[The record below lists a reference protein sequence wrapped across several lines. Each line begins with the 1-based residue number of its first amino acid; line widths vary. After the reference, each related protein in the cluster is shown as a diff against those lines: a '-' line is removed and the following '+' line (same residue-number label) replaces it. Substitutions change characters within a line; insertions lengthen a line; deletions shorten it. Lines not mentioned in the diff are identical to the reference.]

1 MGSSSSD
8 EDGDEN
14 WRAAVNSVAVD
25 SSAIFRNGSNQN
37 GTGHSKVQDIE
48 GGKDGN
54 SSNLKSCQA
63 RAQDLLHR
71 YLDKTLT
78 IIASP
83 ESSSHVC
90 NSTIDDPEDEIRLFR
105 RAPRGITV
113 KPVETLERLIP
124 RKKPRIPP
132 RKEIDEKS
140 PEFQSQIQSV
150 AVDGAIIIEKA
161 EKEKARALVRLQEKE
176 AAAQAAAKKEEERVA
191 LLKQQRGE
199 EWLPSIA
206 SEMLSDIIAKK
217 RELQDRCSNLE
228 KKHSNRAYLNG
239 IVHTNGTHQESAK
252 TRPDKKL
259 SEAR

>member
-25 SSAIFRNGSNQN
+25 STAIFRNGSNQN
-37 GTGHSKVQDIE
+37 GTGYSKLQDIE
-48 GGKDGN
+48 GGKDGK

-90 NSTIDDPEDEIRLFR
+90 NSTIDDHEDEIRLFR

-132 RKEIDEKS
+132 RKEINEKS
-140 PEFQSQIQSV
+140 TEFRSQIRSV

-161 EKEKARALVRLQEKE
+161 EKERARALVRLQEKE
-176 AAAQAAAKKEEERVA
+176 AAAQAAAKKGRRESCFVEATTGR
-191 LLKQQRGE
+191 KM
-199 EWLPSIA
+199 A
-206 SEMLSDIIAKK
+206 SFYC
-217 RELQDRCSNLE
+217 Q
-228 KKHSNRAYLNG
+228 
-239 IVHTNGTHQESAK
+239 
-252 TRPDKKL
+252 
-259 SEAR
+259 

>member
-37 GTGHSKVQDIE
+37 GTGHSKLSGID
-48 GGKDGN
+48 GGKEGK

-83 ESSSHVC
+83 ESRSHVC
-90 NSTIDDPEDEIRLFR
+90 KSTIDDAEDEIRLFR

-113 KPVETLERLIP
+113 KPVAETPETLIP

-132 RKEIDEKS
+132 RKDIDEKS
-140 PEFQSQIQSV
+140 VEFQSQIQSV
-150 AVDGAIIIEKA
+150 AVDGAIIIAKA
-161 EKEKARALVRLQEKE
+161 EKEKTRALVRMQEKE
-176 AAAQAAAKKEEERVA
+176 AAAQAAVKKEEERVA

-199 EWLPSIA
+199 KWLPSIA
-206 SEMLSDIIAKK
+206 SEMFGNTIAK
-217 RELQDRCSNLE
+217 
-228 KKHSNRAYLNG
+228 
-239 IVHTNGTHQESAK
+239 I
-252 TRPDKKL
+252 KKL
-259 SEAR
+259 

>member
-1 MGSSSSD
+1 MRENHRDNEMGSSSSD
-8 EDGDEN
+8 DDGDEN

-25 SSAIFRNGSNQN
+25 SSAILRNGSTQN
-37 GTGHSKVQDIE
+37 GTERSKLQDIE
-48 GGKDGN
+48 GGKEGM

-83 ESSSHVC
+83 ESPSHVC
-90 NSTIDDPEDEIRLFR
+90 KSTIDDATIDGAEDEIRLFR

-113 KPVETLERLIP
+113 KPVAETLETLIP

-140 PEFQSQIQSV
+140 AEFQSQIQSV
-150 AVDGAIIIEKA
+150 AVDGAIIIAKA
-161 EKEKARALVRLQEKE
+161 EKEKTRALVRLQEKE
-176 AAAQAAAKKEEERVA
+176 AAAQAAVKKEEERVA

-199 EWLPSIA
+199 KWLPSIA
-206 SEMLSDIIAKK
+206 SEMFVNTTAQKK
-217 RELQDRCSNLE
+217 GCKINV
-228 KKHSNRAYLNG
+228 K
-239 IVHTNGTHQESAK
+239 I
-252 TRPDKKL
+252 
-259 SEAR
+259 

>member
-37 GTGHSKVQDIE
+37 GTGHSKLSGID
-48 GGKDGN
+48 GGKEGK

-83 ESSSHVC
+83 ESPSHVC
-90 NSTIDDPEDEIRLFR
+90 KSTIDDAEDEIRLFR

-113 KPVETLERLIP
+113 KP
-124 RKKPRIPP
+124 
-132 RKEIDEKS
+132 
-140 PEFQSQIQSV
+140 FQSQIQSV
-150 AVDGAIIIEKA
+150 AVDGAIIIAKA
-161 EKEKARALVRLQEKE
+161 EKEKTRALVRMQEKE
-176 AAAQAAAKKEEERVA
+176 AAAQAAVKKEEERVA

-199 EWLPSIA
+199 KWLPSIA
-206 SEMLSDIIAKK
+206 SEMFGNTIAK
-217 RELQDRCSNLE
+217 
-228 KKHSNRAYLNG
+228 
-239 IVHTNGTHQESAK
+239 I
-252 TRPDKKL
+252 KKL
-259 SEAR
+259 